1 MRVTLL
7 IFAILFAP
15 SAHAST
21 TWLLG
26 AQIGPSLRLD
36 ETRYRPR
43 FRFGVGLDALHD
55 TGRGAALRLDAFH
68 DLELRACLRGGWAG
82 SGVRTARGLPF
93 VLHIGPVFSRERT
106 GAWRAGGSA
115 ALGYALWR
123 ARALM
128 ELQLDVTRGFTRV
141 PARDTEVPWAMT
153 LSLVLRAVPLTPWST
168 GH

>member
-1 MRVTLL
+1 MRVALL
-7 IFAILFAP
+7 SCALLYAP

-26 AQIGPSLRLD
+26 AQIGPS
-36 ETRYRPR
+36 
-43 FRFGVGLDALHD
+43 
-55 TGRGAALRLDAFH
+55 
-68 DLELRACLRGGWAG
+68 
-82 SGVRTARGLPF
+82 PF